1 MFTPNSLPGGRGLWR
16 GAAKGGR
23 LKKGREEMKEEAWT
37 GLVQRS
43 STLREVG
50 WAGHENRWEVVWGE
64 IEQEGQR
71 SSGAL
76 PTLS

>member
-1 MFTPNSLPGGRGLWR
+1 
-16 GAAKGGR
+16 
-23 LKKGREEMKEEAWT
+23 MKEEAWT